1 MSTFPIPS
9 HKDVVAAIYARG
21 KSVSEVCRLANVDDS
36 LIARWRAGQ
45 APSLRVLL
53 LIDAVVESLPVIA
66 L

>member
-9 HKDVVAAIYARG
+9 HEDVVAAIHARG

-45 APSLRVLL
+45 APSLRVLM
-53 LIDAVVESLPVIA
+53 LIDAVVELLPVVA
-66 L
+66 P